1 MSVKKKILIAL
12 PFGQTIRDVLRSDT
26 YKVLKQQKDVILVVV
41 SSASKD
47 ESFQQEFGGENIEF
61 EYLGVYKPN
70 KFELLFQ
77 SFYLSTLAF
86 KSNTIRLY
94 SQADKKSALRFFIP
108 LSNTL
113 SKVMGRFNLQKLLG
127 FFMRVSNPSRPYKS
141 MFEKHNPDLVVVT
154 RVLRASPDYPILK
167 EAAVRKL
174 PVIALVSSWDN
185 FTTKGFFP
193 FGIKKLV
200 VWNDVMKQE
209 ATELFGFPDEHILLT
224 GIPRFDTYFKNPPL
238 RSRSEFF
245 QYYNLDENKKLVT
258 YTTGN
263 KTLVLPPGDDIS
275 AEVEV
280 AWALA
285 SAINSETIPNS
296 QLLVRLHPLAE
307 YSDFEALDK
316 LENITV
322 QVPGKVDKFKDRLFS
337 AKDDLEIAETLKH
350 SDLILNVASTMTID
364 SAVFDTP
371 SLSVSYDAR
380 RELPFLHSCKRIY
393 EYEHYRKLRETGG
406 VHMVKS
412 EDEMLAQV
420 NEYLAD
426 PKLNAEG
433 RRAIIDQQCKY
444 TDGKAGA
451 RVGQGIL
458 DYLETL

>member
-1 MSVKKKILIAL
+1 VKKKILIAL

-26 YKVLKQQKDVILVVV
+26 FKVLKQQKDVILVVV

-47 ESFQQEFGGENIEF
+47 DSFQQEFGGENVEF
-61 EYLGVYKPN
+61 EYLGEYKPN
-70 KFELLFQ
+70 RFELLFQ

-94 SQADKKSALRFFIP
+94 SQVDKKSALRFFIP
-108 LSNTL
+108 LSNL
-113 SKVMGRFNLQKLLG
+113 ASKLIGRFNLQKLLG
-127 FFMRVSNPSRPYKS
+127 YFLRVSNISRPYEA

-167 EAAVRKL
+167 EATLRKL

-193 FGIKKLV
+193 FGVKKLV

-209 ATELFGFPDEHILLT
+209 AIELFGFPEENILVT
-224 GIPRFDTYFKNPPL
+224 GIPRFDTYFKKPPL
-238 RSRSEFF
+238 RSREEFF
-245 QYYNLDENKKLVT
+245 SDYELDTDKKLVT

-263 KTLVLPPGDDIS
+263 KSLVLPPGDNTS

-280 AWALA
+280 AGALA
-285 SAINSETIPNS
+285 KAISTGKIPNA

-307 YSDFEALDK
+307 YSDFEPLDK
-316 LENITV
+316 IESVTV
-322 QVPGKVDKFKDRLFS
+322 QVPGKVDKFRDRLFS

-406 VHMVKS
+406 VHMVHS
-412 EDEMLAQV
+412 ESEMLEEV
-420 NEYLAD
+420 YNYLAD
-426 PKLNAEG
+426 PSLNEDG
-433 RRAIIDQQCKY
+433 RRAIIEQQCKF

-458 DYLETL
+458 EYLETL